1 MTVITDLLFSVG
13 ELRRLATEYVE
24 EAYRTTL
31 AGEAFSRSVADKI
44 LRTIKLAKDAGVPAP
59 TVLVSG
65 RSIEEADFEEEL
77 TEGKPWRMIIGKS
90 PIAQQM
96 PARANE
102 SILLFFSV
110 EGFHKWL
117 QVFDPFLYPSGS
129 NPDLAS
135 LTTIRV
141 AGMTC
146 GFGGSSLWIL
156 PATEAFDTG
165 AISTEGDEGLP
176 DFPTVHGLIHTRA
189 AKPLRVCPSAF
200 SLSWGELDSE
210 VAAPVVELASRVLS
224 ACLVQELK
232 LIDDAYE
239 VTIRGTKR
247 LSLPLFDGL
256 QNNSNRNTLE
266 LLTNTVRWIYEERPE
281 TRVSLIMDRLSIDLD
296 GDSSLLSGIKKHLG
310 NALQQAK
317 DSYSFV
323 ILERKDAY
331 LKEMREIMKDMK
343 SQADLYASKVRDL
356 IASLTRDILGVL
368 VFFGFSFLGKFDQKN
383 LSSLLFSNELSLLT
397 KFLAGY
403 LVLSCTLQILAHWR
417 DSVLAYEESKK
428 WLDVLQHY
436 STQVDKQKKFI
447 EPIDKRRFTLF
458 AAMVITAIIYI
469 MLVLIIWNLPFVIEL
484 LLAQ

>member
-1 MTVITDLLFSVG
+1 MTTITDLLFSVG
-13 ELRRLATEYVE
+13 ELRLLASEYVE

-31 AGEAFSRSVADKI
+31 AGEAFSRSVADQALHIIQLSKEAGI
-44 LRTIKLAKDAGVPAP
+44 PTPTII
-59 TVLVSG
+59 VSG
-65 RSIEEADFEEEL
+65 SGVEEDDLEDEIAES
-77 TEGKPWRMIIGKS
+77 GPWRMIIGKS
-90 PIAQQM
+90 PIAQQI
-96 PARANE
+96 PARPTENT
-102 SILLFFSV
+102 LLFFSV

-129 NPDLAS
+129 NPDLAC

-141 AGMTC
+141 VGLAT
-146 GFGGSSLWIL
+146 GFGGSCLWIL
-156 PATEAFDTG
+156 PTTPYDT
-165 AISTEGDEGLP
+165 SSLETQGDEGLP
-176 DFPTVHGLIHTRA
+176 SFPSVHSLIHTRS

-200 SLSWGELDSE
+200 SLSWGDLDSE
-210 VAAPVVELASRVLS
+210 EAAPVVELASKVLS

-232 LIDDAYE
+232 STDTSYE
-239 VTIRGTKR
+239 ATIRGTKR
-247 LSLPLFDGL
+247 ISLMLF
-256 QNNSNRNTLE
+256 NSQQQEANKFTLE
-266 LLTNTVRWIYEERPE
+266 LLINTVRWVYEERPE
-281 TRVSLIMDRLSIDLD
+281 TRVSLVMDRLSIDLEENI
-296 GDSSLLSGIKKHLG
+296 SLLSGMHKHLE

-356 IASLTRDILGVL
+356 IASLTRDILGIL

-383 LSSLLFSNELSLLT
+383 LHSLLSSNELSLLT

-403 LVLSCTLQILAHWR
+403 LLLSCALQISAHWR
-417 DSVLAYEESKK
+417 DSTLAYEESKK

-436 STQVDKQKKFI
+436 STQVDKQTKFI
-447 EPIDKRRFTLF
+447 EPIDKRRVTLF
-458 AAMVITAIIYI
+458 IAMTITTVIYI
-469 MLVLIIWNLPFVIEL
+469 FLILIIWKLPFVMEL